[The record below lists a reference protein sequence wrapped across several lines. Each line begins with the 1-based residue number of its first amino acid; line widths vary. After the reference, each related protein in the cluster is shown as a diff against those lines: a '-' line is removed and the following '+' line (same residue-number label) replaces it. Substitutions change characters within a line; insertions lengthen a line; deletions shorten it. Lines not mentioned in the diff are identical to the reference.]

1 MEAASKIPVIR
12 IKTVS
17 DGTMNIHNSRTPK
30 FTLTLAIVAFCSVIF
45 SCHNVVA
52 TEVRTDVEAGSDL
65 NIEAGIDLNVEAGTD
80 LNVEAGA
87 DLNVEA
93 GSDLTE
99 QAVLDLIK
107 VLDAETELATRTK
120 MNVDFVPGMVSVLHG
135 KDMLARGMRT
145 VYEALALIPGI
156 ELSKTQDG
164 QLQVI
169 VRGVGKTFSSGKVK
183 ILLNGIPSNATLNA
197 STVPLIL
204 PLELVS
210 RIEVIRGPGSV
221 IYGEYASVGVINIL
235 TLSEGKQGFIRRGD
249 LKDQF
254 VGGHVSAV
262 KLNKNLSINVS
273 FSDQRNKGGMVD
285 AGKDILASADQSSN
299 SPGPINN
306 AEHNRSLL
314 VAMDYRGYDI
324 LWQYVERGF
333 GDHFGIANALPSY
346 SDRII
351 RTTRMQNLQAAR
363 PWTIRRDL
371 SARAKLGWIG
381 HVVDS
386 EQQELFPAGF
396 QDKDGDVFTEGVLG
410 APHYKEDK
418 FYGGIELDY
427 QGLEDHDFLFGLE
440 YAYIKQGETYSVR
453 NYEVVNKRL
462 NLIPNKRYSGD
473 RNWLATGAERRV
485 LGVYIQD
492 QYAPTEKWN
501 LTGGLRLDDYDDIGS
516 HLSPRLAAVYHVSD
530 INTLK
535 FQYAE
540 SFRPPTFLEM
550 NTQNNPIV
558 SGNPDLEAEHL
569 NSYEAGYVYNNGI
582 TVGRITV
589 FYYILENL
597 ISIEDAR
604 YVNSGE
610 VEARGMELE
619 YQQSVTHFAKMNLT
633 LSHTNAEKNGAQIYG
648 VARTTGNMGLILQP
662 MTDTTIVAQYRFVG
676 DRQREQGDSR
686 ESLDGYKTVDIIA
699 SVSNVFY
706 KGFSLR
712 AAIKN
717 LFDEDVKYPSTMPGY
732 PDDYPEA
739 GRQISLQML
748 YEF

>member
-1 MEAASKIPVIR
+1 
-12 IKTVS
+12 
-17 DGTMNIHNSRTPK
+17 MNIHNSRSPK

-52 TEVRTDVEAGSDL
+52 TEVRTDVETGS
-65 NIEAGIDLNVEAGTD
+65 DLNVEAGTD
-80 LNVEAGA
+80 LNVEAGT
-87 DLNVEA
+87 DLNAEA
-93 GSDLTE
+93 GFVLTE

-197 STVPLIL
+197 FAVPLTL

-235 TLSEGKQGFIRRGD
+235 TWSEGNQGFIRRGD
-249 LKDQF
+249 LKDRF

-273 FSDQRNKGGMVD
+273 FSDQRNKGGTVD

-371 SARAKLGWIG
+371 NARAKLGWIE

-386 EQQELFPAGF
+386 EQQEIFPAGF
-396 QDKDGDVFTEGVLG
+396 PGMGGDVFTEGVLG

-418 FYGGIELDY
+418 FYGGVEVDY

-453 NYEVVNKRL
+453 NYEVVNTRL
-462 NLIPNKRYSGD
+462 NLIPNKRYSGE

-501 LTGGLRLDDYDDIGS
+501 LTGGLRLDDYDDVGS

-558 SGNPDLEAEHL
+558 SGNPHLEAEHL

-589 FYYILENL
+589 FYYTLENL
-597 ISIEDAR
+597 ISIDADQQL

-633 LSHTNAEKNGAQIYG
+633 LSHTNAEINGAQIYG

-662 MTDTTIVAQYRFVG
+662 MADTTIVAQYRFVG
-676 DRQREQGDSR
+676 DRQRGQDDSR
-686 ESLDGYKTVDIIA
+686 ESLDGYETVDIIA

-706 KGFSLR
+706 KGFSVR

-717 LFDEDVKYPSTMPGY
+717 LFDEEVKYPSGMVARPPGGGSRPGY
-732 PDDYPEA
+732 EDDYPEA